1 MIDNA
6 GRACQ
11 AGAVAPLEMLTER
24 RDNAVILRV
33 TGEVDSYTAPLLQD
47 RLAEVFTEVANSGL
61 VVVLDMTGVS
71 FLASSGLSVLV
82 EYHTLGVERGTPL
95 RVVAPAGSVLRAL
108 RATTLN
114 EMLQLHASVAEAL
127 AAG

>member
-1 MIDNA
+1 M
-6 GRACQ
+6 
-11 AGAVAPLEMLTER
+11 ETER
-24 RDNAVILRV
+24 RDDAVVLRV
-33 TGEVDSYTAPLLQD
+33 TGEVDSYTAPLLHD
-47 RLAEVFTEVANSGL
+47 RLAEVFAAAGRGG
-61 VVVLDMTGVS
+61 VVVLDMTDVS

-82 EYHTLGVERGTPL
+82 EYHTRGADEGTPL

-114 EMLQLHASVAEAL
+114 EMLELHATVSQAL